1 MLEGNISSLL
11 SSTLSKVFE
20 EKCLTKD
27 NIQTDLYNGG
37 SSLPRNLRVG
47 HIRYFN
53 LEIKRNVLNSLSVPI
68 GLIRGVVRSLDV
80 KITTSS
86 IFYSDPLRLVV
97 CISSAR
103 FPIGGRSVSRRRAHR
118 RLPNRGLD
126 PQLLRGVGV
135 FSPLLERE
143 ALGDIRR
150 RGAAPVAESTA
161 HEGGGR

>member
-103 FPIGGRSVSRRRAHR
+103 VPIG
-118 RLPNRGLD
+118 
-126 PQLLRGVGV
+126 
-135 FSPLLERE
+135 
-143 ALGDIRR
+143 
-150 RGAAPVAESTA
+150 
-161 HEGGGR
+161 